1 MLNSLYALVLTD
13 SLHLSTILVKLRMYT
28 RSFMI
33 MVMATALKSLPG
45 AAQCGKPK
53 PTAKLTLKM
62 NTSAP

>member
-1 MLNSLYALVLTD
+1 
-13 SLHLSTILVKLRMYT
+13 
-28 RSFMI
+28 
-33 MVMATALKSLPG
+33 MAYKRKTEDVYEVVYDYGYGAALKSLPS